1 MCKRPFKKV
10 TNGHLI
16 TFLAFNIYAVLHD
29 IFTCVEELGARDML
43 LNVETPNVYIVMA
56 SHKQGMYST
65 DILYKRNRSSPQLC
79 IMHIK

>member
-1 MCKRPFKKV
+1 
-10 TNGHLI
+10 
-16 TFLAFNIYAVLHD
+16 
-29 IFTCVEELGARDML
+29 ML